1 MHILPTTQEDYVLDY
16 TAKLPRAAVNLKGEG
31 AGM

>member
-16 TAKLPRAAVNLKGEG
+16 TAKLPRAANLKREG

>member
-1 MHILPTTQEDYVLDY
+1 MHILPTTQEDYVLNY
-16 TAKLPRAAVNLKGEG
+16 TATLPRVVDMKGKG